1 MLKGIS
7 MPMTSHERK
16 HILKMQNAYQEQR
29 NKSENDER
37 DFRRSDALQQER
49 FLTSLGFVEP
59 ADEDADHILAEDEP
73 SQDGG

>member
-1 MLKGIS
+1 
-7 MPMTSHERK
+7 MPMTSYERR
-16 HILKMQNAYQEQR
+16 HILKMQNVYQEQR

-49 FLTSLGFVEP
+49 FLKSLGVVDP
-59 ADEDADHILAEDEP
+59 HEDDAVSILAEDEP